1 MFDVLIL
8 VLTLKGIVNLVCFSE
23 STMPPQS
30 DASRAYSEL
39 VRTPKQCPLSLWE
52 RVRVRAFA
60 FKQSTAI
67 QDTL

>member
-1 MFDVLIL
+1 VDAVKQLRVLID
-8 VLTLKGIVNLVCFSE
+8 E
-23 STMPPQS
+23 SVV
-30 DASRAYSEL
+30 RAYSEL
-39 VRTPKQCPLSLWE
+39 VRTPKQSPLSLWE